1 MSWTVTRSDGRVI
14 ELVPDGVNK
23 PVHLGDID
31 RYLELYVEARLSEG
45 KLAIQAFR
53 EGLACIVPES
63 AFVLFTWEE
72 MQRVVCG
79 ARTIDIARLKANTGT
94 TDQYRAAQ
102 L

>member
-1 MSWTVTRSDGRVI
+1 MTRSDGRVL

-23 PVHLGDID
+23 PVHLSDID

-79 ARTIDIARLKANTGT
+79 ARIIDIARLKANTGARTIIT
-94 TDQYRAAQ
+94 TQ
-102 L
+102 LSSQP